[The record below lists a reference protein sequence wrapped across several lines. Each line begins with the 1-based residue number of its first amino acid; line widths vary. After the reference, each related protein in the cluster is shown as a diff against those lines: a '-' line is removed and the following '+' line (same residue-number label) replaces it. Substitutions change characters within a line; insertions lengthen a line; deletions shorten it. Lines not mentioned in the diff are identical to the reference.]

1 MDEVPHASDA
11 VGTENTGEFGQETEP
26 AAPTPLMTGAVL
38 SVTVIVCDA
47 VVVLPQAS
55 VAVHVLFTE

>member
-1 MDEVPHASDA
+1 MDEVPQASDA
-11 VGTENTGEFGQETEP
+11 VGLEKLGLFGQLTEP

-38 SVTVIVCDA
+38 SVNVIVCDA

-55 VAVHVLFTE
+55 LAVHVRFIE